1 VATTHGAFTQM
12 PLERYLIV
20 FSRVSVKLSRIEQW
34 EVSANHSFSQIPAPY
49 RSRRIKRPL
58 AAGRGVVIQEPS
70 LIVSAR
76 LKEPKLVADL
86 FLVPSY
92 SPTHR
97 L

>member
-1 VATTHGAFTQM
+1 MT
-12 PLERYLIV
+12 LERDLIV
-20 FSRVSVKLSRIEQW
+20 FSRMAIKLCRIEQRKI
-34 EVSANHSFSQIPAPY
+34 SADHDFFSNT
-49 RSRRIKRPL
+49 PL
-58 AAGRGVVIQEPS
+58 QGGRGQVNARSPPPRGIIIREPP

-76 LKEPKLVADL
+76 LREPKLVADL